1 MKREGYYPK
10 IIEHFAS
17 RNFNQ
22 GDRVKA
28 YFKGEWFMGTIV
40 KKYKKKEGGPPYILI
55 RTDKRVD
62 DDSDALLGGFG
73 LEGKVGGPRTI
84 FEHEP
89 LGGDEIYKRT
99 YTREM
104 TPEEKEEEDNS
115 PF

>member
-1 MKREGYYPK
+1 MKREEDYPK

-17 RNFNQ
+17 RNFNN

-73 LEGKVGGPRTI
+73 LEGRVGGPNNI
-84 FEHEP
+84 FEHEHI
-89 LGGDEIYKRT
+89 GGDEIYKRT

-104 TPEEKEEEDNS
+104 TDREKEEEDNS

>member
-28 YFKGEWFMGTIV
+28 YFKGGWVHGTIV
-40 KKYKKKEGGPPYILI
+40 KKYKKKEGKPPYILV
-55 RTDKRVD
+55 RTDKKVD

-73 LEGKVGGPRTI
+73 LEGKVGGPQRTI
-84 FEHEP
+84 LHSKSTYLKLDLTVTIFNNK
-89 LGGDEIYKRT
+89 IYK
-99 YTREM
+99 
-104 TPEEKEEEDNS
+104 PI
-115 PF
+115 